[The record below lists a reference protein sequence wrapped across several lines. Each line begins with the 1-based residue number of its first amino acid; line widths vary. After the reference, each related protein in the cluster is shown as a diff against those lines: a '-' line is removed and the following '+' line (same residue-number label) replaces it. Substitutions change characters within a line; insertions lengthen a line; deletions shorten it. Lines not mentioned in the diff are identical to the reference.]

1 MATFSTLLFVIFGG
15 GVGAMSR
22 FAIQEIFTTGTRL
35 PGWAAIFVANMI
47 GCFII
52 GFGQIWLAAGL
63 TDATIAGTAAAHLIS
78 EQNIHHGMA
87 ALLVGFCGGLTTFST
102 FSLDNVFL
110 SHGKFGQLTMNIF
123 GSVLIGMV
131 MAALGMS
138 LAHQWVSA

>member
-52 GFGQIWLAAGL
+52 GFGQIWLAAEL
-63 TDATIAGTAAAHLIS
+63 TDATIAG
-78 EQNIHHGMA
+78 
-87 ALLVGFCGGLTTFST
+87 
-102 FSLDNVFL
+102 
-110 SHGKFGQLTMNIF
+110 
-123 GSVLIGMV
+123 
-131 MAALGMS
+131 
-138 LAHQWVSA
+138 